1 MSGERKPPEPRR
13 RGSVRHRGSFLQVR
27 VSAGE
32 DRATGERIVLV
43 DAVPI
48 EKPGNERSERAAAVE
63 AERVRTRLLAEAD
76 SLKIARTRSTL
87 GVLLD
92 RWMSQHDIEQTTRD
106 TYESL
111 IRNHIRPG
119 LGDLALP
126 VLMKSPAQRLEGF
139 YAELRR
145 CKQRCNRRPFVE
157 HRVIGEHDC
166 AASKCRKHVCKPLAA
181 SSVRQIHAIISG
193 ALTAAAR
200 WGWIPYNPAITAK
213 LPTKRK
219 PQPKPPS
226 AAQMALIMEE
236 AWRRDTEFGLYLWL
250 SAIVG
255 SRRGEMLATTFDH
268 YDLDDKREVWLEK
281 NWVWTSSGLV
291 LKDTKTHQQ
300 RRISLDKITIELI
313 RAHKLERAKQL
324 LAIGLPMTG
333 REFVFSAEPDLSRP
347 RDPSSMTRRFG
358 RLVRRL
364 DIDTELKQLRHYSAT
379 ELLTSGV
386 DLRTVAGRL
395 GHGDGSTTLRHY
407 AAWVGAADRDA
418 ADRIVSRMPSPPRRR
433 AAG

>member
-1 MSGERKPPEPRR
+1 MGT
-13 RGSVRHRGSFLQVR
+13 GLQVR
-27 VSAGE
+27 VSAGK
-32 DRATGERIVLV
+32 DAVTGERIILV
-43 DAVPI
+43 ETVQV
-48 EKPGNERSERAAAVE
+48 EKPGNDRAERAAAAE

-76 SLKIARTRSTL
+76 NLKVARTRSTL

-111 IRNHIRPG
+111 IRNHIRPA

-126 VLMKSPAQRLEGF
+126 LLMKSPAQQLEGF
-139 YAELRR
+139 YADLRR

-157 HRVIGEHDC
+157 HRLSSEHDC

-181 SSVRQIHAIISG
+181 SSVRQIQAIISG

-213 LPTKRK
+213 LPAKRK
-219 PQPKPPS
+219 PQPTPPS

-255 SRRGEMLATTFDH
+255 SRRGEMLATRFDH
-268 YDLDDKREVWLEK
+268 YDLDDKHEVWLEK
-281 NWVWTSSGLV
+281 NWVWTSSGLM
-291 LKDTKTHQQ
+291 LQDTKTHQQ
-300 RRISLDKITIELI
+300 RRISLDKITIDLI

-324 LAIGLPMTG
+324 LTIGLPMTG
-333 REFVFSAEPDLSRP
+333 QEFLFSAKPDLSRP

-364 DIDTELKQLRHYSAT
+364 GIDTELKQLRHYSAT